1 MPSRLQR
8 QFHVTGTQYISTD
21 KVQSQT
27 LNTGGTAETFSPWA
41 NKPRAFFTIFIY
53 QGQKVVRV
61 CFNLSHQTRRP
72 TLGRISAAP
81 FCPTLYS
88 PIHSSEIYLFSG
100 AFAGV
105 VVTLS
110 AWTPKPHP
118 KTNKFPSVLY
128 TYTKEVY
135 PNMKQ
140 ISGNKLLV
148 KALKEEG
155 VEYLFGYPGACT
167 IDISDELYKQDDVK
181 IILPRHEQAL
191 VHEADAYA
199 RTTGKVGVCLVTSGP
214 GATNLVTGLATANY
228 DSVPLVCFTGQV
240 ARHLIGN
247 DAFQEVD
254 IVGITRSITKYG
266 VTVRRREDLGR
277 IIKEAFYIA
286 RTGRPGP
293 VLIDL
298 PKDVMAELGS
308 AEYPKNVNIRGYKPN
323 TDVHIG
329 QLKRAIKLLNKAKR
343 PLFLAGGGVVI
354 SRAHEIFR
362 EVVEKTKVPVV
373 TTVMGKGSIPT
384 DHPLYIGNLG
394 MHGAYAANMAVSN
407 CDLLFSI
414 GTRFND
420 RITGKLHEFAPHA
433 QIIHIDIDTASIS
446 RNIQV
451 DIPIVADAKE
461 AITKMNEYVQECSTD
476 KWLNLIKNWKEEHPL
491 KMRPNDLLSPMDILK
506 EINEQFE
513 NSIIVTDVG
522 QHQMLVSQYA
532 EITEGKQMIMSGG
545 LGTMGYGL
553 PGGIG
558 AKIGNPDRPVIVISG
573 DGGVQ
578 MNIQELATAVLEELP
593 VILCIFNNEYLGMV
607 RQWQKVFYGK
617 RYAMTNLRAGALS
630 RRTEGMEY
638 PQYTPDFIRLAESY
652 RAKGIRVTKKEEIA
666 AAFEEAKK
674 NTKAPTVI
682 EFIIDPEEMVYP
694 MIKPGGTLEDMIMD
708 C

>member
-1 MPSRLQR
+1 
-8 QFHVTGTQYISTD
+8 
-21 KVQSQT
+21 
-27 LNTGGTAETFSPWA
+27 
-41 NKPRAFFTIFIY
+41 
-53 QGQKVVRV
+53 
-61 CFNLSHQTRRP
+61 
-72 TLGRISAAP
+72 
-81 FCPTLYS
+81 
-88 PIHSSEIYLFSG
+88 
-100 AFAGV
+100 
-105 VVTLS
+105 
-110 AWTPKPHP
+110 
-118 KTNKFPSVLY
+118 
-128 TYTKEVY
+128 
-135 PNMKQ
+135 MKQ
-140 ISGNKLLV
+140 ISGNKLFV

-155 VEYLFGYPGACT
+155 VEVLFGYPGACT
-167 IDISDELYKQDDVK
+167 IDISDELYKHSDVK

-266 VTVRRREDLGR
+266 ITVRHREDLGR

-308 AEYPKNVNIRGYKPN
+308 PEYPKSVNIRGYKPN

-329 QLKRAIKLLNKAKR
+329 QLKRALKVLQKAKK
-343 PLFLAGGGVVI
+343 PLFLAGGGVNI
-354 SRAHEIFR
+354 ARANEIFTK
-362 EVVEKTKVPVV
+362 VVEKTQIPVV
-373 TTVMGKGSIPT
+373 TTVMGRGAISTASP
-384 DHPLYIGNLG
+384 YFIGNLG
-394 MHGAYAANMAVSN
+394 MHGSYAANMAVSN
-407 CDLLFSI
+407 CDVLFSI

-420 RITGKLHEFAPHA
+420 RITGKLHAFAPNA

-446 RNIQV
+446 RNIHV

-461 AITKMNEYVQECSTD
+461 ALLKMDEYVSASNTR
-476 KWLNLIKNWKEEHPL
+476 KWMAEIMKWKEEHPL
-491 KMRPNDLLSPMDILK
+491 TMKNRPLMSPLDIIS
-506 EINEQFE
+506 EINRQFE
-513 NSIIVTDVG
+513 ESILVTDVG

-532 EITEGKQMIMSGG
+532 EITPKKQLIMSGG

-553 PGGIG
+553 PGAIG
-558 AKIGNPDRPVIVISG
+558 AKIGNPQTPVISVSG
-573 DGGVQ
+573 DGGMQ

-593 VILCIFNNEYLGMV
+593 IIACIFNNEYLGMV
-607 RQWQKVFYGK
+607 RQWQKLFYGK
-617 RYAMTNLRAGALS
+617 RYSMTNLKAGALS
-630 RRTEGMEY
+630 RRTEGREF
-638 PQYTPDFIRLAESY
+638 PEYTPDFIKLAESY
-652 RAKGIRVTKKEEIA
+652 GAKGIRVTKREEIA
-666 AAFEEAKK
+666 PAFEEAKK
-674 NTKAPTVI
+674 NTKAPTII
-682 EFIIDPEEMVYP
+682 EFILDPEEMVYP